1 MPNMNHL
8 KALGMTLA
16 QWMELTEAQKV
27 EANKKAA
34 QIISDSHEPVRI
46 SYGSDKKTKHDT
58 GGTQ

>member
-16 QWMELTEAQKV
+16 EFMALTDAQKV

-46 SYGSDKKTKHDT
+46 SYGSGRKSKEDA